1 MSSLCQHR
9 KVVRFPETMNTLSLF
24 AIIFVLNSLPAFA
37 PPTWMVLSAVGLSSP
52 DANPWLT
59 ALVAATAATAGR
71 VVLAKLAFLI
81 VRQRWLSQRTKENID
96 LVKDRLATHRAMTFG
111 GVLAYTCSPFPS
123 NSLFMAYGL
132 TSLPL
137 APVAAAAFIGRFL
150 TYSFWVVVAMDVA
163 HKVTLDQGSVFAYLG
178 GYFVLT
184 QVFML
189 ALVYLFAK
197 LDWRAWFASK
207 TLQLINRTGHSSQP

>member
-1 MSSLCQHR
+1 
-9 KVVRFPETMNTLSLF
+9 MNTVSLF

-37 PPTWMVLSAVGLSSP
+37 PPTWMVLSVVGLSSP

-71 VVLAKLAFLI
+71 LVLAKMACII
-81 VRQRWLSQRTKENID
+81 VRQRWLSARTKENID
-96 LVKDRLATHRAMTFG
+96 LVKDRLATQRAMTFG

-123 NSLFMAYGL
+123 NSLFIAYGL

-150 TYSFWVVVAMDVA
+150 TYSFWVVMAMDVA
-163 HKVTLDQGSVFAYLG
+163 HKAMVDQGSVFAYFG

-184 QVFML
+184 QAFML
-189 ALVYLFAK
+189 ALVFLFAK

-207 TLQLINRTGHSSQP
+207 TLQLVKPTKVGGRS

>member
-1 MSSLCQHR
+1 MDILA
-9 KVVRFPETMNTLSLF
+9 LF

-37 PPTWMVLSAVGLSSP
+37 PPTWMVLSAVGLSNP

-59 ALVAATAATAGR
+59 ALIAAVAATAGR

-81 VRQRWLSQRTKENID
+81 VRQRWLSTRTKENID
-96 LVKDRLATHRAMTFG
+96 LVKERLATQRAMTFG

-137 APVAAAAFIGRFL
+137 TPVALAAFIGRFV
-150 TYSFWVVVAMDVA
+150 TYSFWMVIAMDVA
-163 HKVTLDQGSVFAYLG
+163 QKAVVDQGSVFAYFG

-184 QVFML
+184 QVLML
-189 ALVYLFAK
+189 ALVVLFAK

-207 TLQLINRTGHSSQP
+207 TLRFMNQRGTPHQH